1 MNKKEFL
8 EIVEKLNFPKD
19 QYCII
24 SGGSM
29 MMYSLKDYTE
39 DVDLKIKP
47 DLYNKLKEKYTLVPS
62 KKMDDLYELGENI
75 ELRVEN
81 FEKEDIE
88 FIDGFPVLSLE
99 KQREWIIENKRKKD
113 EEKLLLIDNY
123 LKGKKKLL

>member
-47 DLYNKLKEKYTLVPS
+47 DLYNKLKEKYTLVSS

-75 ELRVEN
+75 ELKVEN